1 MQEITAAD
9 ILAADPD
16 VQIIDVREASELPTG
31 MIEDAVHLPSGSVLE
46 RADELDKSRRV
57 IAVCHG
63 GGRSGRVAE
72 ALTGLG
78 FNADTL
84 VGGMSGWEVE
94 GLSMAAPEVQFRRTL
109 RKCHRWHFLN
119 LAQFNRCR
127 WPGAGP
133 CARPAPDCPGR
144 RAPQRTA

>member
-16 VQIIDVREASELPTG
+16 VQIIDVREASELSTG
-31 MIEDAVHLPSGSVLE
+31 MIEDAVHIPSGSVLE
-46 RADELDKSRRV
+46 RSDELDKSRRI

-84 VGGMSGWEVE
+84 VGGMSGWEAQ
-94 GLSMAAPEVQFRRTL
+94 GLPMVP
-109 RKCHRWHFLN
+109 
-119 LAQFNRCR
+119 
-127 WPGAGP
+127 
-133 CARPAPDCPGR
+133 
-144 RAPQRTA
+144 PQQ

>member
-31 MIEDAVHLPSGSVLE
+31 MIEDAVHIPSGSVLE

-84 VGGMSGWEVE
+84 VGGMSGWEAQ
-94 GLSMAAPEVQFRRTL
+94 GLPMVP
-109 RKCHRWHFLN
+109 
-119 LAQFNRCR
+119 
-127 WPGAGP
+127 
-133 CARPAPDCPGR
+133 
-144 RAPQRTA
+144 PQQ

>member
-1 MQEITAAD
+1 MQEVTPAD

-16 VQIIDVREASELPTG
+16 VQIIDVRETGELVTG
-31 MIEDAVHLPSGSVLE
+31 MIEDAVHIPSGEILARV
-46 RADELDKSRRV
+46 AELDKSRRV

-84 VGGMSGWEVE
+84 IGGMSGWEAEDLPMV
-94 GLSMAAPEVQFRRTL
+94 
-109 RKCHRWHFLN
+109 
-119 LAQFNRCR
+119 
-127 WPGAGP
+127 
-133 CARPAPDCPGR
+133 APD
-144 RAPQRTA
+144 A